1 MFYISSGFNPMRVVT
16 GQKEPV
22 ILEIKIKNRSDE
34 SKLASLVV
42 KAPFSLGF
50 DRVGL
55 FRETRRRIGY
65 IKGGMEKI
73 VPIQIFPKPNIQEGE
88 YKINIKVMSH
98 ADRYDKLED
107 MYEHSTTLR
116 VISR

>member
-1 MFYISSGFNPMRVVT
+1 MRVVA
-16 GQKEPV
+16 GQKEP
-22 ILEIKIKNRSDE
+22 IIFEIKIKNKSDE

-50 DRVGL
+50 DKVGL

-65 IKGGMEKI
+65 IKGGVEKVI
-73 VPIQIFPKPNIQEGE
+73 PIQLFPKLNIKEGE
-88 YKINIKVMSH
+88 YKIDVKVMSH

-107 MYEHSTTLR
+107 TYEHSTMLR